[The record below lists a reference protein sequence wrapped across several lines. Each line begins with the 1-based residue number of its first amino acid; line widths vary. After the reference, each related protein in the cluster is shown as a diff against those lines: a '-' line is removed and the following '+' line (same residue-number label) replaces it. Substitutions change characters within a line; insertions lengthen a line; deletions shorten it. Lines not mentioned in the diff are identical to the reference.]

1 MIIVKKWIVT
11 LINGKEKSVEAWSVT
26 VTQTGELLFRRQ
38 DGDTARIIAGGAW
51 TECEQISRD
60 EQG

>member
-1 MIIVKKWIVT
+1 MKKWKVT
-11 LINGKEKSVEAWSVT
+11 LKTGNEKTVDAWSVT